1 MKILYDGEPLLN
13 ALKKNSSRSGI
24 FWVSFNILK
33 NLLQIKD
40 LKISLYFNNFQSY
53 YSYKKNEEK
62 FKNFFNLECIN
73 DTLYS
78 KNFINK
84 IKNISTKYEK
94 FLELKNNSKNII
106 SKFIFNLLKS
116 LYKNKLKKI
125 EKKYRKNLNYNIDFD
140 FYISTF
146 LAFPDIVK
154 HNNKIKK
161 IIILYDTIPL
171 IFPEFYKDNSHYMKI
186 LESLD
191 KDTYCFCISEQT
203 KKDFLKYCGDKL
215 DENKMFVMPI
225 ATSQNFYPDKDET
238 KLNKILD
245 KYNISQNQRGKYI
258 FSLCTLEPRKN
269 LIFTIKCFIKFIK
282 ENDIDD
288 LYFYLGGGH
297 WNNFIKILDKEIDN
311 LEEYKNKIVKLGY
324 IDDNDL
330 NTLYS
335 NSLFFAYIS
344 LYEGFGMPPLEA
356 MSCGAPVITSNTSSI
371 PEVVG
376 DAAIMID
383 PNDEKA
389 CINAM
394 KELYYN
400 QDLRNELS
408 KKGLEQSKKFTWE
421 NTINIILNKINNNMG
436 LK

>member
-1 MKILYDGEPLLN
+1 MKILYDGELLLN
-13 ALKKNSSRSGI
+13 TLKKNSSRSGI

-40 LKISLYFNNFQSY
+40 LQIFLYFNNFQSY
-53 YSYKKNEEK
+53 YLYKTNEEK
-62 FKNFFNLECIN
+62 FKKIFDLECIN
-73 DTLYS
+73 DTLYTI
-78 KNFINK
+78 NFINE

-106 SKFIFNLLKS
+106 LKSMFNLLKS

-154 HNNKIKK
+154 HNSKIKK

-171 IFPEFYKDNSHYMKI
+171 IFPEFYKDNSHYMNI

-215 DENKMFVMPI
+215 DENKMFVIPI
-225 ATSQNFYPDKDET
+225 ATSQNFYPDK
-238 KLNKILD
+238 NKIKLSKVLD

-282 ENDIDD
+282 ENNVDD

-311 LEEYKNKIVKLGY
+311 LNEYKDKIVKLGY
-324 IDDNDL
+324 IDDEDL
-330 NTLYS
+330 NVLYS
-335 NSLFFAYIS
+335 NSLFFTYIS

-356 MSCGAPVITSNTSSI
+356 MSCGLPVITSNTSSI

-376 DAAIMID
+376 DSAIMID
-383 PNDEKA
+383 PNDEIA

-408 KKGLEQSKKFTWE
+408 EKGLEQAKKFTWE
-421 NTINIILNKINNNMG
+421 KTVANINNILRDEKNE
-436 LK
+436 

>member
-1 MKILYDGEPLLN
+1 MKILYDGELLLN
-13 ALKKNSSRSGI
+13 ALKKNISRSGI

-33 NLLQIKD
+33 NLLRIKD
-40 LKISLYFNNFQSY
+40 LQIFLYFNNFQSY
-53 YSYKKNEEK
+53 CSYKKNEEK
-62 FKNFFNLECIN
+62 FKKIFDLECIN

-106 SKFIFNLLKS
+106 LKSMFNLLKS

-225 ATSQNFYPDKDET
+225 ATSQNFYPDKDGT

-282 ENDIDD
+282 ENNVDD

-297 WNNFIKILDKEIDN
+297 WDYFMEILEKEIDN
-311 LEEYKNKIVKLGY
+311 LQEYKNKIVKLGY
-324 IDDNDL
+324 IDDKDL

-356 MSCGAPVITSNTSSI
+356 MSCGVPVITSNTSSI

-383 PNDEKA
+383 PKDEKV
-389 CINAM
+389 CIQEM
-394 KELYYN
+394 KNLYYN
-400 QDLRNELS
+400 QNLRNELS
-408 KKGLEQSKKFTWE
+408 EKGLGQAKKFSWDKTVD
-421 NTINIILNKINNNMG
+421 IIVKN

>member
-1 MKILYDGEPLLN
+1 MVKILYDGELLLN
-13 ALKKNSSRSGI
+13 ALKKNGSRSGI
-24 FWVSFNILK
+24 FWVSFNTLK
-33 NLLQIKD
+33 NLIQIKD
-40 LKISLYFNNFQSY
+40 LQIFLYFNNFQSY
-53 YSYKKNEEK
+53 CLYKTNEEK

-106 SKFIFNLLKS
+106 LKSMFNLLKS

-225 ATSQNFYPDKDET
+225 ATSQNFYPDKDGT

-282 ENDIDD
+282 ENNVDD

-297 WNNFIKILDKEIDN
+297 WDYFMEILEKEIDN
-311 LEEYKNKIVKLGY
+311 LQEYKNKIVKLGY
-324 IDDNDL
+324 IDDKDL

-356 MSCGAPVITSNTSSI
+356 MSCGVPVITSNTSSI

-383 PNDEKA
+383 PKDEKV
-389 CINAM
+389 CIQEM
-394 KELYYN
+394 KNLYYN
-400 QDLRNELS
+400 QNLRNELS
-408 KKGLEQSKKFTWE
+408 EKGLGQAKKFTWE
-421 NTINIILNKINNNMG
+421 KTVNTLINILEKNEYE
-436 LK
+436 

>member
-1 MKILYDGEPLLN
+1 MVKILYDGELLLN

-53 YSYKKNEEK
+53 GLYKKNEEK
-62 FKNFFNLECIN
+62 FKNFFDLECIN
-73 DTLYS
+73 D
-78 KNFINK
+78 NFCSEDFIYK

-94 FLELKNNSKNII
+94 FLELKNNSRN
-106 SKFIFNLLKS
+106 FILKSIYNLLKS

-171 IFPEFYKDNSHYMKI
+171 IFPEFYKDNSHYMNI

-282 ENDIDD
+282 ENNVDD

-297 WNNFIKILDKEIDN
+297 WNYFMEILEKEIDN
-311 LEEYKNKIVKLGY
+311 LQEYKNKIVKLGY
-324 IDDNDL
+324 IDDKDL

-356 MSCGAPVITSNTSSI
+356 MSCGVPVITSNTSSI

-376 DAAIMID
+376 DAAIMIS
-383 PNDEKA
+383 PKDEKV
-389 CINAM
+389 CIQEM
-394 KELYYN
+394 KNLYYN
-400 QDLRNELS
+400 QNLRNELS
-408 KKGLEQSKKFTWE
+408 EKGLGQAKKFTWE
-421 NTINIILNKINNNMG
+421 KTVNTLINILEKNE
-436 LK
+436 

>member
-1 MKILYDGEPLLN
+1 MKILFDGELLLN
-13 ALKKNSSRSGI
+13 ILKKTNGRSGI
-24 FWVSFNILK
+24 FWVSFDILM
-33 NLLQIKD
+33 NLLKVKY
-40 LKISLYFNNFQSY
+40 LKIYLYFDTFISY
-53 YSYKKNEEK
+53 CLYKNNEEK
-62 FKNFFNLECIN
+62 FKKFFDLECIN
-73 DTLYS
+73 DTFYS
-78 KNFINK
+78 EVFTNK
-84 IKNISTKYEK
+84 TKNIFIKYEK

-106 SKFIFNLLKS
+106 SKSIFNLLKS
-116 LYKNKLKKI
+116 LYKKKLKKI
-125 EKKYRKNLNYNIDFD
+125 EKKYRKNFNYNIDFD

-146 LAFPDIVK
+146 FAFPDIAK
-154 HNNKIKK
+154 NNNKIKK

-171 IFPEFYKDNSHYMKI
+171 IFPEFYEDNSYYMKI

-203 KKDFLKYCGDKL
+203 KKDFLKYCSDKL

-356 MSCGAPVITSNTSSI
+356 MSCGVPVITSNTSSI

-383 PNDEKA
+383 PNDETA

-408 KKGLEQSKKFTWE
+408 EKGLEQSKKFTWE